1 MTTHSHSRFSA
12 RLSATGLAGLV
23 LTMGVALGGCA
34 SAPEARD
41 SRADQPQ
48 AAAAWL
54 PPTQVYFYPNAGQS
68 PAQQD
73 RDRFECYLWARQQ
86 TGFDPSQP
94 QYAPQTRVEV
104 LPRPAPGHD
113 TAVGAVSGAVL
124 GAAVA
129 GPRDAGSGAVV
140 GALAGAVLG
149 AASDAERQ
157 QQADR
162 IEEQRYNRADTAR
175 LATLERRAADYRRA
189 MGACLEGR
197 GYTVQ

>member
-1 MTTHSHSRFSA
+1 MTTHSHSRFPA
-12 RLSATGLAGLV
+12 PLSATGLAGLA
-23 LTMGVALGGCA
+23 LALGVALGGCA

-41 SRADQPQ
+41 SGADRPQ
-48 AAAAWL
+48 AEAARL

-68 PAQQD
+68 PEQQD

-94 QYAPQTRVEV
+94 QYVPRPRVEV

-113 TAVGAVSGAVL
+113 TAVGAVGGAVL

-129 GPRDAGSGAVV
+129 GPGDAGSGAVV

-157 QQADR
+157 AQAER
-162 IEEQRYNRADTAR
+162 IEQRYNRADTGK
-175 LATLERRAADYRRA
+175 LAAMERKAADYRRA